1 MALNYSIHPQSSMGN
16 SSSQSLPAPLLHR
29 RQSKGERLAVGDES
43 VPIDG
48 PCELYLYSDEDI
60 WIDCQEVETAR
71 DAAGSTMKLP
81 AGVPMW
87 FSLPKGMWVIE
98 TAAVA

>member
-1 MALNYSIHPQSSMGN
+1 MALNYSVHPVSSMGN
-16 SSSQSLPAPLLHR
+16 SANQSLPAPLLHR
-29 RQSKGERLAVGDES
+29 RQTKGERLATGSES

-48 PCELYLYSDEDI
+48 PCELYLVSDEDI
-60 WIDCQEVETAR
+60 WIDCQDEAVPRE
-71 DAAGSTMKLP
+71 AATSTMKLP

-87 FSLPKGMWVIE
+87 FSLPKGAWILE